1 MQGDFVGGG
10 GDGAQTNRDVIGDS
24 IMRDLDLMSREEA
37 IHYLK
42 FLSGLAI
49 AVDGLWF
56 MAVEKGR
63 GFDEALRL
71 DIDVW
76 AGYAPVV
83 VKRIRREFGIR
94 GEGLEALREVISH
107 DPLWWSMDVKIVEDS
122 AGRLAFEVRDCP
134 SLMAQEKMGRDTL
147 TCEPVER
154 AYLEALAKAV
164 DPGIKVEAL
173 KLPPRKSPDEVCCRW
188 AFRVEG

>member
-1 MQGDFVGGG
+1 MLPP
-10 GDGAQTNRDVIGDS
+10 AQTNGDVIGDS
-24 IMRDLDLMSREEA
+24 IMRDLDSLSREEA
-37 IHYLK
+37 VKYLK

-56 MAVEKGR
+56 MAVEKVA

-94 GEGLEALREVISH
+94 GKGLEALREVISH
-107 DPLWWSMDVKIVEDS
+107 DPLWWSMDVRIIEDS

-134 SLMAQEKMGRDTL
+134 SLIAQEKMGRETL

-154 AYLEALAKAV
+154 AYLEALADAV

-173 KLPPRKSPDEVCCRW
+173 KLPPRKSPDEICCRW
-188 AFRVEG
+188 AFYVAG

>member
-1 MQGDFVGGG
+1 
-10 GDGAQTNRDVIGDS
+10 
-24 IMRDLDLMSREEA
+24 MRDLDELSREEA

-56 MAVEKGR
+56 MAVEKTA
-63 GFDEALRL
+63 GFDEALRM

-94 GEGLEALREVISH
+94 GKGLEALKEVISH
-107 DPLWWSMDVKIVEDS
+107 DPLWWSMDFRIVEDS
-122 AGRLAFEVRDCP
+122 TRRLAFEVWDCP
-134 SLMAQEKMGRDTL
+134 SLIAQEKIGRDTL

-154 AYLEALAKAV
+154 AYLDALVQAV

-173 KLPPRKSPDEVCCRW
+173 KLPPRKSSDGVCCRW
-188 AFRVEG
+188 AFCVEG